1 MPRDLI
7 QLIFFVVLWFLLMR
21 FILPALG
28 VPTCMGG
35 ACQIKRE
42 EKKNSEKERVNESI
56 PE

>member
-1 MPRDLI
+1 MPRDLFQI
-7 QLIFFVVLWFLLMR
+7 LIFVVLWFLLMR

-42 EKKNSEKERVNESI
+42 EKMKAEKERVNESI
-56 PE
+56 QE